1 MLNVCNAKET
11 LGKINKESEGEL
23 YVTCSIFSNYMK
35 RKCTM
40 EMERHVKLP
49 KKRCKIND

>member
-23 YVTCSIFSNYMK
+23 YVTCSIFF
-35 RKCTM
+35 
-40 EMERHVKLP
+40 KLYE
-49 KKRCKIND
+49 KKMYNGNEKTCEITEKTL